1 MSRFRAR
8 VRVMPR
14 PSILDPAGL
23 AVSHA
28 LGELGFAGVADVR
41 LGRAVELLLE
51 AATADAARDGALK
64 MCERLLANPVT
75 EDFVLET
82 VEPAT

>member
-14 PSILDPAGL
+14 PTLLDPQGQ
-23 AVSHA
+23 AVAHA
-28 LGELGFAGVADVR
+28 LGELGFRGVAGARV
-41 LGRAVELLLE
+41 GRSVELTLE
-51 AATADAARDGALK
+51 APTAEAARDGALR

-75 EDFVLET
+75 EDYTLDAVD
-82 VEPAT
+82 PA

>member
-14 PSILDPAGL
+14 PSILDPQGQ

-28 LGELGFAGVADVR
+28 LGELGFAGVDDVR
-41 LGRAVELLLE
+41 VGRAVEVLLE
-51 AATADAARDGALK
+51 AATADAAREGALK

-75 EDFVLET
+75 EDYVLEG
-82 VEPAT
+82 VEPAP

>member
-1 MSRFRAR
+1 MSRFLAR

-14 PSILDPAGL
+14 PSILDPQGQ

-28 LGELGFAGVADVR
+28 LTELGFSGVDGVR
-41 LGRAVELLLE
+41 IGRSVEMLLD
-51 AATADAARDGALK
+51 AATADAAREGALR

-75 EDFVLET
+75 EDYVLEG
-82 VEPAT
+82 VEPAQ

>member
-1 MSRFRAR
+1 MTRFRAR

-14 PSILDPAGL
+14 SSILDPQGQ

-28 LGELGFAGVADVR
+28 LGELGFGGVGEVR
-41 LGRAVELLLE
+41 VGRAIELLLE
-51 AATADAARDGALK
+51 AASADAAREGALT

-75 EDFVLET
+75 EDYVLEA
-82 VEPAT
+82 VDPAG

>member
-1 MSRFRAR
+1 VSRFRAR

-14 PSILDPAGL
+14 VSILDPQGQ

-28 LGELGFAGVADVR
+28 LGELGFAGVGDVR
-41 LGRAVELLLE
+41 VGRAVELLLD
-51 AATADAARDGALK
+51 AGSADAARDGALK

-75 EDFVLET
+75 EDYVLET
-82 VEPAT
+82 VEPA

>member
-1 MSRFRAR
+1 MTRFRAR

-14 PSILDPAGL
+14 SSILDPQGQ

-28 LGELGFAGVADVR
+28 LCELGFGGVGEVR
-41 LGRAVELLLE
+41 VGRAIELLLE
-51 AATADAARDGALK
+51 AASADAAREGALK

-75 EDFVLET
+75 EDYVLEA
-82 VEPAT
+82 VDAVG

>member
-1 MSRFRAR
+1 MTRFRAR

-14 PSILDPAGL
+14 SSILDPQGQ

-28 LGELGFAGVADVR
+28 LGELGFGGVGEVR
-41 LGRAVELLLE
+41 VGRAIELLPE
-51 AATADAARDGALK
+51 AASADAAREGALK

-75 EDFVLET
+75 EDYVLEA
-82 VEPAT
+82 VDPAG

>member
-14 PSILDPAGL
+14 PSILDPQGQ

-28 LGELGFAGVADVR
+28 LGELGFGGVADVR
-41 LGRAVELLLE
+41 VGRTVELLLD
-51 AATADAARDGALK
+51 AASVEVARDGALK

-75 EDFVLET
+75 EDYVLET
-82 VEPAT
+82 VEPIA

>member
-14 PSILDPAGL
+14 ASILDPQGQ

-28 LGELGFAGVADVR
+28 LGELGFDGVAEVR
-41 LGRAVELLLE
+41 VGRTVELLLDVGS
-51 AATADAARDGALK
+51 ADLARAGALR

-75 EDFVLET
+75 EDYVLET
-82 VEPAT
+82 VEPVA

>member
-14 PSILDPAGL
+14 SSILDPQGQ

-28 LGELGFAGVADVR
+28 LGELGFDGVGEVR
-41 LGRAVELLLE
+41 VGRAVELLL
-51 AATADAARDGALK
+51 DAASADVAREGALK

-75 EDFVLET
+75 EDYVLEG
-82 VEPAT
+82 VEPVA

>member
-14 PSILDPAGL
+14 PSILDPQGQ

-28 LGELGFAGVADVR
+28 LGELGFRGVTDVR
-41 LGRAVELLLE
+41 VGRSVEVTLD
-51 AATADAARDGALK
+51 AATEEAARDGALG
-64 MCERLLANPVT
+64 MCRKLLANPVT
-75 EDFVLET
+75 EDYTLEA
-82 VEPAT
+82 VEPA

>member
-1 MSRFRAR
+1 MTRFRAR

-14 PSILDPAGL
+14 SSILDPQGQ

-28 LGELGFAGVADVR
+28 LGELGFGGVGEVR
-41 LGRAVELLLE
+41 VGRAVELLLD
-51 AATADAARDGALK
+51 AASADAARADALQ

-75 EDFVLET
+75 EDYVLEG
-82 VEPAT
+82 VEPAA

>member
-1 MSRFRAR
+1 VTRYRAR

-14 PSILDPAGL
+14 TTILDPQGQ

-41 LGRAVELLLE
+41 VGRAVELLLD
-51 AATADAARDGALK
+51 APTPDAARDGALA
-64 MCERLLANPVT
+64 MCARLLANPVT
-75 EDFVLET
+75 EDYVLET
-82 VEPAT
+82 VEPAP

>member
-1 MSRFRAR
+1 VSRFRAR

-14 PSILDPAGL
+14 PSILDPQGQ

-28 LGELGFAGVADVR
+28 LGELGFAGVDDVR
-41 LGRAVELLLE
+41 VGRAVEVLLE
-51 AATADAARDGALK
+51 AATADAAREGALK

-75 EDFVLET
+75 EDYVLEG
-82 VEPAT
+82 VEPAP

>member
-1 MSRFRAR
+1 MTRFRAR

-14 PSILDPAGL
+14 SSILDPQGQ

-28 LGELGFAGVADVR
+28 RGELGFGGVGEVR
-41 LGRAVELLLE
+41 VGRAIELLLE
-51 AATADAARDGALK
+51 AASADAAREGALK

-75 EDFVLET
+75 EDYVLEA
-82 VEPAT
+82 VDPAG